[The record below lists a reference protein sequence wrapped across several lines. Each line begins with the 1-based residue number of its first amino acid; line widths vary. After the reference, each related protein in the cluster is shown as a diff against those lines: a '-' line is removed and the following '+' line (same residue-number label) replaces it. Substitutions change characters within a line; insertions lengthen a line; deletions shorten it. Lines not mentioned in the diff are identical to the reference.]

1 MNIWLQYQRHLY
13 LNDLDDTVNK
23 CNKAYHSAIKMKPD
37 DVKSS
42 TFIDSAKETNEN
54 DSKFNVGGHVRLSK
68 YKNIFEKGYALN
80 WTEEQPV
87 TKKSLKWF
95 ATDICYHWY

>member
-1 MNIWLQYQRHLY
+1 MY

-42 TFIDSAKETNEN
+42 TFIDSAKETNEK

-87 TKKSLKWF
+87 TKESLKCF
-95 ATDICYHWY
+95 AADICYYWY

>member
-1 MNIWLQYQRHLY
+1 MY
-13 LNDLDDTVNK
+13 LNDLDDRVNK

-42 TFIDSAKETNEN
+42 TFIDSAKETNEK

-87 TKKSLKWF
+87 TKESLKCF
-95 ATDICYHWY
+95 AADICYY